1 MTNKWFSRKLTVF
14 ALWTILVIVSVIKN
28 ISIDTVISFYGFIS
42 LTYIG
47 SNVVQKYFE
56 VKK

>member
-14 ALWTILVIVSVIKN
+14 ALWSILVIVSVIKN